1 MIRVALIGLV
11 ALTLSACGSTRTVT
25 RYVPVAIDQSFF
37 DPALCAW
44 PKKSDYIV
52 SGTEGEAASY
62 DLAGY
67 AAYRCERAGRL
78 GAGARQ
84 AEIVKDIEA
93 RPQLRLTP

>member
-1 MIRVALIGLV
+1 MIRAILLTIV
-11 ALTLSACGSTRTVT
+11 ALTLAGCGTTRVRTETV
-25 RYVPVAIDQSFF
+25 YVPVAIDQSFF
-37 DPALCAW
+37 DPALCSW

-93 RPQLRLTP
+93 RD

>member
-1 MIRVALIGLV
+1 MIRPIILAIV
-11 ALTLSACGSTRTVT
+11 ALTVTGCASTKVRTETV
-25 RYVPVAIDQSFF
+25 YVPVAIDQSFF

-44 PKKSDYIV
+44 PRKADFIV
-52 SGTEGEAASY
+52 EGTDGEAASY

-84 AEIVKDIEA
+84 EEIVRDA
-93 RPQLRLTP
+93 PRP